1 MCMSSSMLLSSHS
14 RSCHDNSSSAIP
26 LESQNSVVL
35 IRSVGQGGRVYFSLS
50 SVFQKEKEEVELS
63 VIRLSDMSCRSGVL
77 WGDLFS
83 RKLLFQ
89 RSLLVLVLVLHLS
102 TIWWSLYWI
111 NKWRMTNDEW
121 RMKEYFSCF
130 EWGNYAMCSIQK
142 NFKHGKKKRH
152 STMRYIV
159 HAKKEHYRPSTHLV
173 VSQNISRH
181 SRSIIWITIM
191 IQSSI
196 FVGVLRWWQKFV
208 RCLSSIE
215 FLLRKCFLSSTR
227 DTLLL
232 VHVPILWVPF
242 FRGLLRGIRR
252 SFCDVLLAFYL

>member
-1 MCMSSSMLLSSHS
+1 MCMSLSMLLSSHS
-14 RSCHDNSSSAIP
+14 RSCHDNFSSVIP

-35 IRSVGQGGRVYFSLS
+35 IRSVGQRETVYFLLS
-50 SVFQKEKEEVELS
+50 NASQTEKEEVELS
-63 VIRLSDMSCRSGVL
+63 VIRLSDMSCRRGVL

-89 RSLLVLVLVLHLS
+89 RCLLALVLVLRHCIL
-102 TIWWSLYWI
+102 WWNLYWI
-111 NKWRMTNDEW
+111 KKWRMTNDEW

-130 EWGNYAMCSIQK
+130 EWENYAMCSIQK

-159 HAKKEHYRPSTHLV
+159 HAKKEHYHPSTHLV

-196 FVGVLRWWQKFV
+196 FVGVLPWWQKFV
-208 RCLSSIE
+208 RCLSSMVSHQ
-215 FLLRKCFLSSTR
+215 RKYFLSSTR
-227 DTLLL
+227 LT
-232 VHVPILWVPF
+232 
-242 FRGLLRGIRR
+242 
-252 SFCDVLLAFYL
+252 